1 MSLGTEKMKNKY
13 TIFGII
19 LIILGLAFI
28 AVALANPQLSFPW
41 SNWVSYTLYG
51 FYAIYTILVFCMS
64 KMKNP
69 SIAGCVILAFQF
81 AALGLVIISV
91 GIRNTPDDYNWYLP
105 VGLGISVLTQFANL
119 YVTKK
124 RKKKNE
130 HE

>member
-1 MSLGTEKMKNKY
+1 MKNKY
-13 TIFGII
+13 TVFGII
-19 LIILGLAFI
+19 LSILGLAFVT
-28 AVALANPQLSFPW
+28 VALANPQMSFPW
-41 SNWVSYTLYG
+41 PNWVSYTLYG
-51 FYAIYTILVFCMS
+51 FYTIYTVLVFCMP

-69 SIAGCVILAFQF
+69 SVVGCIILAFQF
-81 AALGLVIISV
+81 AALGLIVISV

-105 VGLGISVLTQFANL
+105 VALGISALSQFASL

>member
-1 MSLGTEKMKNKY
+1 MKNKY
-13 TIFGII
+13 TVFGII

-41 SNWVSYTLYG
+41 PSWISYTLYG
-51 FYAIYTILVFCMS
+51 FYAIYTVLVFCMP

-81 AALGLVIISV
+81 AALGLIVISV

-105 VGLGISVLTQFANL
+105 AALGISVLAQFANL
-119 YVTKK
+119 FVTKK
-124 RKKKNE
+124 IKKKTE
-130 HE
+130 ETETKQ